1 MYQNKMDDLVD
12 LADRL
17 SSSLTPSVRE
27 EMKADLNTLNS
38 RLSSVDL
45 GAREYEEKLHKFLGK
60 WQDLLSGVNDV
71 EKALNVVKERAVYGT
86 PTSLPQAQ
94 DNKQLN
100 KVSMFVK
107 NNTFGTKYSHCFSL
121 LYSITK
127 CLFLGLH
134 YVSGGH
140 GSPVCAV
147 GF

>member
-1 MYQNKMDDLVD
+1 MDDLVD

-27 EMKADLNTLNS
+27 EMKADLNNLNS
-38 RLSSVDL
+38 RLSSVDFE
-45 GAREYEEKLHKFLGK
+45 AREYEEKLHKFLGK

-107 NNTFGTKYSHCFSL
+107 NNTFGTK
-121 LYSITK
+121 
-127 CLFLGLH
+127 
-134 YVSGGH
+134 
-140 GSPVCAV
+140 
-147 GF
+147 